1 MNLNGLEYFL
11 QLKFQRLNF
20 RFNYYY
26 LIFMSRHRG
35 LKYEVEDADQEMQDE
50 NYDDDYDEGL

>member
-1 MNLNGLEYFL
+1 
-11 QLKFQRLNF
+11 
-20 RFNYYY
+20 
-26 LIFMSRHRG
+26 MSRHRG